1 MRILSPDT
9 DVLMLAVYLASTGC
23 ATEIEFELLN
33 SKARRIIPV
42 SSLAAQLGPKKSI
55 GLLAAYILT
64 GCDQIGKFNT
74 VSKERAFKVFMTL
87 GSDVIDKLA
96 ELGDDVNFSPTSD
109 QSKAVS
115 RFVMLLY
122 AKRQDDR
129 VHVPKMA
136 DVGDLRWRL
145 YSKHQKETENLPPTP
160 STLNRHVQRANY
172 VLRLWKLSTT
182 SFRPQ
187 LPDIKDH
194 GWNIVD
200 NLLCPIMTDELPAPQ
215 YSIEMVNC
223 SCKSTKCAN
232 HYCTC
237 RKNNLQCTDLC
248 NCDGCENGEDLADG
262 IQVDEE
268 GSDEDDEHDPDEQ

>member
-1 MRILSPDT
+1 
-9 DVLMLAVYLASTGC
+9 
-23 ATEIEFELLN
+23 
-33 SKARRIIPV
+33 
-42 SSLAAQLGPKKSI
+42 
-55 GLLAAYILT
+55 
-64 GCDQIGKFNT
+64 
-74 VSKERAFKVFMTL
+74 MTL

-223 SCKSTKCAN
+223 SCKFPQSAQITIALVGKTIYSAPIYATVTDVRTVKIWLMVSKLMRKEVMRTMSMIPMNSKETFLFQLCTS
-232 HYCTC
+232 HSHRQYCILW
-237 RKNNLQCTDLC
+237 RGLYIVLR
-248 NCDGCENGEDLADG
+248 GLY
-262 IQVDEE
+262 IRVLV
-268 GSDEDDEHDPDEQ
+268 